1 MEASLNNHHRD
12 TLAKIFE
19 HPPSENVEWHQVV
32 SLLEAVGQT
41 KQEHNGKLV
50 VTVGTETEVLHPP
63 HGKDVDRQMLV
74 DLRRMLKNAGYG
86 PDGG

>member
-19 HPPSENVEWHQVV
+19 HPPSENVEWRAVV
-32 SLLEAVGQT
+32 SLLDTVGT
-41 KQEHNGKLV
+41 TRQEHNGKLH
-50 VTVGTETEVLHPP
+50 VTVGTETETLHPP

-74 DLRRMLKNAGYG
+74 DLRRMLESAGFG
-86 PDGG
+86 PDA